1 MPSIELSIRQVV
13 PLALLYKSDGYRLEG
28 RTRFQKLA
36 FLVKE
41 EITRDGIDLYK
52 FIKYDYGPF
61 SKELLDDLE
70 WLEEQGLVEIEKRPT
85 FGGKTR
91 YDHELT
97 DKGVAIFE
105 GLRDSDSDVEKVA
118 EVAEEIVD
126 DYSGLSIRKLL
137 DYIYAEFP
145 EYQENSVYY

>member
-13 PLALLYKSDGYRLEG
+13 PLALLYESDGYRIEG
-28 RTRFQKLA
+28 RTRFQKLV
-36 FLVKE
+36 FLTKE
-41 EITRDGIDLYK
+41 AVTREGIDLYD

-70 WLEEQGLVEIEKRPT
+70 WLEEKGLVEIKKRPT
-85 FGGKTR
+85 FGGNTR

-97 DKGVAIFE
+97 GNGAAIFE
-105 GLRDSDSDVEKVA
+105 GLKDSDDTVERVA
-118 EVAEEIVD
+118 EVAAEIENE
-126 DYSGLSIRKLL
+126 YNGWSIRRLL
-137 DYIYAEFP
+137 DYIYSEFP